1 MTKSTFTFA
10 QVTRKSK
17 GVEGALNDFFAS
29 PVGGVVDNLL
39 DVGAVAA
46 LCYGLWMVLKALKS
60 SNPGAEIAKKGLWPF
75 VAATLL
81 FKLDWTVTLIGLIQK
96 VITVAIDSVV
106 VLIPG
111 LG

>member
-1 MTKSTFTFA
+1 MTNSTLTFA
-10 QVTRKSK
+10 QVTRGSK

-29 PVGGVVDNLL
+29 PIGGVVDSLL

-46 LCYGLWMVLKALKS
+46 VCFGLWMVLKALKS

-81 FKLDWTVTLIGLIQK
+81 FKLDWTVTLVGVIQK
-96 VITVAIDSVV
+96 AISVVVDSIV